1 MYTNTR
7 RWMHGYMKNMVHVHT
22 YIIYLYLYLYLY
34 LSIYLSIYI
43 YICMYMVTLVESLPV
58 RGPCACLC
66 VCVCRMCGW
75 IPPHAAAGMAA
86 LLQKRIFKFSYN
98 RKPSDQIISQQV
110 NFLWEGDRLGAD
122 VFF

>member
-1 MYTNTR
+1 MYV
-7 RWMHGYMKNMVHVHT
+7 HGYISWVPSCEGT
-22 YIIYLYLYLYLY
+22 
-34 LSIYLSIYI
+34 
-43 YICMYMVTLVESLPV
+43 
-58 RGPCACLC
+58 LC

-122 VFF
+122 VFFNTWIKIDDNV

>member
-22 YIIYLYLYLYLY
+22 YIIYLYLSI
-34 LSIYLSIYI
+34 SIYLS
-43 YICMYMVTLVESLPV
+43 ICMYMVTLVESLPV
-58 RGPCACLC
+58 RGPCAC

-122 VFF
+122 VFFLTLG